1 MQAEFLQEQQVWT
14 VDQPRS
20 WQTNCRIWTL
30 CTKQENVLLL
40 YSILEKLGHPWVS
53 PYFGRWWGGRKFLR
67 TGAIMVMSCWHHSRI
82 TSCPSAPTSPL
93 MNSFF
98 LVEERQKSRKRTVSS
113 TWNRCLAVSTT
124 VRILLMT
131 LLLFC
136 CLLLNGLSC
145 ILPGRTS
152 EPCLPGAPL
161 PSMSSYFQTPKK
173 GLEIQSFF

>member
-1 MQAEFLQEQQVWT
+1 
-14 VDQPRS
+14 
-20 WQTNCRIWTL
+20 
-30 CTKQENVLLL
+30 
-40 YSILEKLGHPWVS
+40 
-53 PYFGRWWGGRKFLR
+53 
-67 TGAIMVMSCWHHSRI
+67 MVMSCWHHSRI
-82 TSCPSAPTSPL
+82 TSCPLAPTSPL

-131 LLLFC
+131 PLLFC

-145 ILPGRTS
+145 ILRGRTS

-161 PSMSSYFQTPKK
+161 PSMSSFFQTPKK
-173 GLEIQSFF
+173 GLEIQSLFKECEKFLFLSVARNLITWLAENRLFTPMCWQNPT